1 MTMTA
6 FARRVSPATLALVN
20 SILLAGFAS
29 AQSTAPAAKPAGT
42 NAPVKLPTVVVTGES
57 EADARIQ
64 PAFLPA
70 VEGTRIY
77 SGKKTTVLDLDA
89 LPTIV
94 NNNYRQALALTP
106 GLLLSEETT
115 PLVSIGYRGLAPH
128 RAQFMQVLKDGIP
141 IHADMFGYPEAY
153 YTPPLDTV
161 DRLEFIHGG
170 ASLMYGPQPGG
181 ALNYV
186 THLPRRDRAFS
197 GGSSQ
202 IFGSDGL
209 YSTFNYATGTEGRVG
224 YYAYFNHRQA
234 DGFRAA
240 NSDVSLYTG
249 SVKLVLDADT
259 DSRWI
264 FAFDGYQEEH
274 GEPGGLRLAP
284 DAAPATVDVIY
295 GTDRSASSRLN
306 DRFRLE
312 RFFPSLAWEKDF
324 SEGTKLEVKAWGGYY
339 SRFSKRQG
347 GGGFGTVAVGAGN
360 AIEFQEFYTA
370 AAEARLRHDWTMGD
384 HTHTFAGGVMLYH
397 MDSPRVDKAGATPS
411 AEDGA
416 IVRDTDRDMLYAP
429 IFVENKFTFDKLSIT
444 PGLRIENIVQGVRE
458 KVNAAKTLAGTALGV
473 KDEHSF
479 VPLVGIGLEYELK
492 PKVSAYANV
501 SQSYRPAVFTEA
513 VPTGGGATVNNDL
526 EEGHSWQ
533 YEIGVRGNPQP
544 WLTWDTSLFW
554 LDFDNQIGTVGAT
567 VQNVGRSIHKGW
579 EGAVELDFVGLY
591 DKLNNTDASDRW
603 GSLSLYANAMLLDAE
618 FKGGANNSNTPQYAP
633 DYLIRSGLNY
643 RWRDRAKVSLLG
655 TFVGNHWA
663 NDNNGRFVAGDPNT
677 SGAIPAYMTWDLTA
691 EFKVYKDTVSILA
704 GINNLFDED
713 YYARVRGDGID
724 PAYGRNYYV
733 GVSVKF

>member
-1 MTMTA
+1 MNESLLRRRRCCPVTA
-6 FARRVSPATLALVN
+6 LALVN
-20 SILLAGFAS
+20 TILLAGFAS
-29 AQSTAPAAKPAGT
+29 AQST

-57 EADARIQ
+57 EADAKVQ
-64 PAFLPA
+64 PPFLPA

-77 SGKKTTVLDLDA
+77 SGKKTSVLDLDA
-89 LPTIV
+89 LPAIV

-106 GLLLSEETT
+106 GLLLSEEST
-115 PLVSIGYRGLAPH
+115 PGVSIGYRGLAPH
-128 RAQFMQVLKDGIP
+128 RTQFMQVLKDGIP

-153 YTPPLDTV
+153 YTPPFDTV
-161 DRLEFIHGG
+161 DRMEFIHGG

-186 THLPRRDRAFS
+186 THLPRRGQAFS

-209 YSTFNYATGTEGRVG
+209 YSTFNYASGTEGRVG
-224 YYAYFNHRQA
+224 YYAYYNHRQA

-240 NSDVSLYTG
+240 NSDVSLHTG

-274 GEPGGLRLAP
+274 GEPGGLSVAGGPSLAAYTANRDASTRLF
-284 DAAPATVDVIY
+284 
-295 GTDRSASSRLN
+295 

-312 RFFPSLAWEKDF
+312 RFAPSLTWEKDF
-324 SEGTKLEVKAWGGYY
+324 SEGTKLELKAWGGYY
-339 SRFSKRQG
+339 SRFSKRQRTG
-347 GGGFGTVAVGAGN
+347 GAGAVAVPATATFGVLPNGAN
-360 AIEFQEFYTA
+360 ATSNTIEFQEFYTA
-370 AAEARLRHDWTMGD
+370 AAEARLRHDWTVGD

-397 MDSPRVDKAGATPS
+397 MDSPRTDQRGTTPGAET
-411 AEDGA
+411 GA
-416 IVRDTDRDMLYAP
+416 LRNQSDRDLLYAP
-429 IFVENKFTFDKLSIT
+429 LFLENKFTFDKLSIT
-444 PGLRIENIVQGVRE
+444 PGVRLENIVQGVRE
-458 KVNAAKTLAGTALGV
+458 RVNVDKATAGTPLGV

-479 VPLVGIGLEYELK
+479 VPLVGLGLEYELR

-513 VPTGGGATVNNDL
+513 VPITGGATVNNDL
-526 EEGHSWQ
+526 SEGKSWQ
-533 YEIGVRGNPQP
+533 YEVGLRGHPQP

-554 LDFDNQIGTVGAT
+554 LDFDNQIGNVGAT
-567 VQNVGRSIHKGW
+567 VQNVGRAIHQGW
-579 EGAVELDFVGLY
+579 EGALELNLVGLY
-591 DKLNNTDASDRW
+591 DQLNKTDAADRW

-618 FKGGANNSNTPQYAP
+618 FKGGANNGKAPQYAAE
-633 DYLIRSGLNY
+633 YILRTGLNY

-655 TFVGNHWA
+655 TFVDDHFADDGNSA
-663 NDNNGRFVAGDPNT
+663 DFQV
-677 SGAIPAYMTWDLTA
+677 PAYMTWDLTA
-691 EFKVYKDTVSILA
+691 EFKVYKDSVSVVA
-704 GINNLFDED
+704 GVNNLFNED
-713 YYARVRGDGID
+713 YYSRIRSDGID

>member
-1 MTMTA
+1 MKQPKLRSQSA
-6 FARRVSPATLALVN
+6 GRALAAASLVN
-20 SILLAGFAS
+20 SILLAGLAS
-29 AQSTAPAAKPAGT
+29 AQSTSAPAAKPAGT

-57 EADARIQ
+57 EGDAQIQ

-106 GLLLSEETT
+106 GLLLSEEST
-115 PLVSIGYRGLAPH
+115 PLVSIGYRGLSPH
-128 RAQFMQVLKDGIP
+128 RTMFMQVLKDGIP

-161 DRLEFIHGG
+161 DRMEFLHGG

-186 THLPRRDRAFS
+186 THLPSRATRLS

-224 YYAYFNHRQA
+224 YYAYFHHRQT

-274 GEPGGLRLAP
+274 GEPGGLSLTAGPNYNVDRT
-284 DAAPATVDVIY
+284 AT
-295 GTDRSASSRLN
+295 TRFN

-312 RFFPSLAWEKDF
+312 RFFPSLTWEKDF
-324 SEGTKLEVKAWGGYY
+324 SEGTKLELKAWGGYY

-347 GGGFGTVAVGAGN
+347 GGGFGTLAVGAGN
-360 AIEFQEFYTA
+360 TIESQEFYTA
-370 AAEARLRHDWTMGD
+370 ATEARLRHDWIWGE

-397 MDSPRVDKAGATPS
+397 LDSPRVDKAGATPA
-411 AEDGA
+411 AEDG
-416 IVRDTDRDMLYAP
+416 VVTRDTDRSMIYAP
-429 IFVENKFTFDKLSIT
+429 VFLENKFTFDKLSIT
-444 PGLRIENIVQGVRE
+444 PGLRIENIVQNVRE
-458 KVNAAKTLAGTALGV
+458 KVNTAKAPGTLGV

-479 VPLVGIGLEYELK
+479 VPLVGLGLEYELK

-513 VPTGGGATVNNDL
+513 VPTGAGAVVNSDL
-526 EEGHSWQ
+526 AEGASWQ
-533 YEIGVRGNPQP
+533 YEIGLRGNPQP
-544 WLTWDTSLFW
+544 WLTWDTSLFR
-554 LDFDNQIGTVGAT
+554 LDFDNQIGAVGAT
-567 VQNVGRSIHKGW
+567 VQNVGRAIHNGW
-579 EGAVELDFVGLY
+579 EGALELDLVGLY
-591 DKLNNTDASDRW
+591 DQLNKSDAADRW
-603 GSLSLYANAMLLDAE
+603 GSVSLYGNVMLLDAA
-618 FKGGANNSNTPQYAP
+618 FKGGANNGKAPQYAP
-633 DYLIRSGLNY
+633 EYLLRTGVNY
-643 RWRDRAKVSLLG
+643 RWRDRAKVSFLG
-655 TFVGNHWA
+655 TFVDDHFADDA
-663 NDNNGRFVAGDPNT
+663 NTAAFQV
-677 SGAIPAYMTWDLTA
+677 PAYMTWDLTA
-691 EFKVYKDTVSILA
+691 EVKVWKESVSLVA

-713 YYARVRGDGID
+713 YYSRIRGDGID
-724 PAYGRNYYV
+724 PAYGRNYYL

>member
-1 MTMTA
+1 MQQPTFRSPSTVRALATA
-6 FARRVSPATLALVN
+6 SLVN
-20 SILLAGFAS
+20 TILLAGMAA
-29 AQSTAPAAKPAGT
+29 AQTATNAPAAKG
-42 NAPVKLPTVVVTGES
+42 PVKLPTVVVTGES
-57 EADARIQ
+57 ETDATIQ

-89 LPTIV
+89 LPPIV

-106 GLLLSEETT
+106 GLLVSEETT
-115 PLVSIGYRGLAPH
+115 PLVSVGYRGLAPH

-161 DRLEFIHGG
+161 DRMEFIHGG

-181 ALNYV
+181 VLNYV
-186 THLPRRDRAFS
+186 THLPSRSTRFP

-224 YYAYFNHRQA
+224 YYAYFHHRQT

-240 NSDVSLYTG
+240 NSDVNLYTG
-249 SVKLVLDADT
+249 SVKMVLDADT

-274 GEPGGLRLAP
+274 GEPGGLSLTAGPNYNVNRN
-284 DAAPATVDVIY
+284 AT
-295 GTDRSASSRLN
+295 TRAN

-324 SEGTKLEVKAWGGYY
+324 SEGTKLEAKAWGGYY
-339 SRFSKRQG
+339 LRFSKRQT
-347 GGGFGTVAVGAGN
+347 GGGFGTVAAGGAN
-360 AIEFQEFYTA
+360 TIETQEFYTA
-370 AAEARLRHDWTMGD
+370 AAEARLRHDWSLGG

-397 MDSPRVDKAGATPS
+397 MDSPRTDQAGATPTADTGTLVRS
-411 AEDGA
+411 A
-416 IVRDTDRDMLYAP
+416 DRSMLYAP
-429 IFVENKFTFDKLSIT
+429 VFLENKFTFDRFSIT
-444 PGLRIENIVQGVRE
+444 PGLRIENIIQSVRE
-458 KVNAAKTLAGTALGV
+458 KVNTAKTAPTPPTPAVPLGV
-473 KDEHSF
+473 KEESSF
-479 VPLVGIGLEYELK
+479 VPLIGLGLEYELR

-513 VPTGGGATVNNDL
+513 VPTSGGTLVNNDL
-526 EEGHSWQ
+526 AEGSSWQ
-533 YEIGVRGNPQP
+533 YEVGLRGNPQP
-544 WLTWDTSLFW
+544 WLTWDTSLFR
-554 LDFDNQIGTVGAT
+554 LDFDNQIGTSGTT
-567 VQNVGRSIHKGW
+567 VANLGRAIHQGW
-579 EGAVELDFVGLY
+579 EAAVELDLVGLY
-591 DKLNNTDASDRW
+591 DSVNQSDAADRW
-603 GSLSLYANAMLLDAE
+603 GSVSLYGNLMLLDAQ
-618 FKGGANNSNTPQYAP
+618 FKGGPSNGNAPEYAP
-633 DYLIRSGLNY
+633 EYLLRTGVNY

-655 TFVGNHWA
+655 TFVDDHFA
-663 NDNNGRFVAGDPNT
+663 NNANT
-677 SGAIPAYMTWDLTA
+677 AAFQVPAYMTWDLTA
-691 EFKVYKDTVSILA
+691 EFKVWKDSVSLMA

-713 YYARVRGDGID
+713 YYSRIRPDGID
-724 PAYGRNYYV
+724 PAYGRNFYA

>member
-1 MTMTA
+1 MKQPTLRSPSAARALATA
-6 FARRVSPATLALVN
+6 SLVN
-20 SILLAGFAS
+20 TILLAGVAS
-29 AQSTAPAAKPAGT
+29 AQTAPKG
-42 NAPVKLPTVVVTGES
+42 PVKLPTVVVTGES
-57 EADARIQ
+57 EGDGVVQA
-64 PAFLPA
+64 PFLPP
-70 VEGTRIY
+70 VDGTRIY

-89 LPTIV
+89 LPAII

-161 DRLEFIHGG
+161 DRMEFIRGG

-181 ALNYV
+181 GLNYV
-186 THLPRRDRAFS
+186 THTPSRSVRFS

-202 IFGSDGL
+202 ILGSDGL

-224 YYAYFNHRQA
+224 YYAYYNHRQA
-234 DGFRAA
+234 DGFRQA
-240 NSDVSLYTG
+240 NSDVSLHSG

-274 GEPGGLRLAP
+274 GEPGGLSLTAGPNYNVDR
-284 DAAPATVDVIY
+284 DATTRA
-295 GTDRSASSRLN
+295 N

-360 AIEFQEFYTA
+360 TIESQEFYTA
-370 AAEARLRHDWTMGD
+370 ATEARLRHDWTMGE
-384 HTHTFAGGVMLYH
+384 HTHTFAGGVMFYH
-397 MDSPRVDKAGATPS
+397 LNSPRTDEAGATPTADS
-411 AEDGA
+411 GTV
-416 IVRDTDRDMLYAP
+416 IRDTDRSMFYAP
-429 IFVENKFTFDKLSIT
+429 VFLENKFTFDKLSIT
-444 PGLRIENIVQGVRE
+444 PGLRIENIVQNVQE
-458 KVNAAKTLAGTALGV
+458 NVNTAKAPGTLGV

-479 VPLVGIGLEYELK
+479 VPLVGLGLEYELK

-501 SQSYRPAVFTEA
+501 AQSYRPAVFTEA
-513 VPTGGGATVNNDL
+513 VPTGGGALVNNDL
-526 EEGHSWQ
+526 AEGSSWQ
-533 YEIGVRGNPQP
+533 YEVGLRGHPQP
-544 WLTWDTSLFW
+544 WLTWDTSLFR
-554 LDFDNQIGTVGAT
+554 LDFDNQIGAVGAT
-567 VQNVGRSIHKGW
+567 VQNVGRAIHNGW
-579 EGAVELDFVGLY
+579 EGALELDLVGLY
-591 DKLNNTDASDRW
+591 DRLNKSDAADRW
-603 GSLSLYANAMLLDAE
+603 GSVSLYGNVMLLDAA
-618 FKGGANNSNTPQYAP
+618 FKGGANNGKAPQYAP
-633 DYLIRSGLNY
+633 EYLLRTGLNY
-643 RWRDRAKVSLLG
+643 RWRDRAKVSFLG
-655 TFVGNHWA
+655 TFVDDHFADDA
-663 NDNNGRFVAGDPNT
+663 NA
-677 SGAIPAYMTWDLTA
+677 AAMQMPAYMTWDLTA
-691 EFKVYKDTVSILA
+691 EVKVWKESVSLVA

-713 YYARVRGDGID
+713 YYSRIRGDGID

>member
-1 MTMTA
+1 MKESKFRSPTTGRALATA
-6 FARRVSPATLALVN
+6 ALVN
-20 SILLAGFAS
+20 TILLAGLAS
-29 AQSTAPAAKPAGT
+29 AQTATNTPAAKAPARATAPKG
-42 NAPVKLPTVVVTGES
+42 PVKLPTVVVTGES
-57 EADARIQ
+57 EADATVQ
-64 PAFLPA
+64 PPFLPP

-94 NNNYRQALALTP
+94 NNNYRQALSHTP

-186 THLPRRDRAFS
+186 THLPSRSARFL

-224 YYAYFNHRQA
+224 YYAYFHHRQT

-240 NSDVSLYTG
+240 NSDVNLYTG
-249 SVKLVLDADT
+249 SAKLVLDADT

-274 GEPGGLRLAP
+274 GEPGGLSLTAGPNYNVDRT
-284 DAAPATVDVIY
+284 AT
-295 GTDRSASSRLN
+295 TRPN

-324 SEGTKLEVKAWGGYY
+324 SEGTKLELKAWGGYY
-339 SRFSKRQG
+339 LRFSKRQT

-360 AIEFQEFYTA
+360 SIETQEFYTT
-370 AAEARLRHDWTMGD
+370 AAEARLRHDWTTGE

-397 MDSPRVDKAGATPS
+397 MDSPRVDKVGATPT
-411 AEDGA
+411 ADDGTVA
-416 IVRDTDRDMLYAP
+416 RDTDRSMFYAP
-429 IFVENKFTFDKLSIT
+429 VFLENKFTFDKLSIT
-444 PGLRIENIVQGVRE
+444 PGLRIENIVQNVRE
-458 KVNAAKTLAGTALGV
+458 KVNTAKTLALTPLGV

-479 VPLVGIGLEYELK
+479 VPLVGLGLEYELK

-501 SQSYRPAVFTEA
+501 SQSYRPMIFTEA
-513 VPTGGGATVNNDL
+513 VPTGGGAVVNNNL
-526 EEGHSWQ
+526 EEGSSWQ
-533 YEIGVRGNPQP
+533 YEIGLRGNPQP
-544 WLTWDTSLFW
+544 WLTWDTSLFY
-554 LDFDNQIGTVGAT
+554 LDFDNQIGAVGAT
-567 VQNVGRSIHKGW
+567 VQNVGRAIHQGW
-579 EGAVELDFVGLY
+579 EAAVELDLVGLY
-591 DKLNNTDASDRW
+591 DQVHKSDAADRW
-603 GSLSLYANAMLLDAE
+603 GSVSLYGNLMLLDAE
-618 FKGGANNSNTPQYAP
+618 FKGGPNAGKAPQYAP
-633 DYLIRSGLNY
+633 EYLLRTGVNY
-643 RWRDRAKVSLLG
+643 RWRDRAKVSFLG
-655 TFVGNHWA
+655 TFVDDHFADDA
-663 NDNNGRFVAGDPNT
+663 NTAAFQ
-677 SGAIPAYMTWDLTA
+677 IPAYMTWDLTA
-691 EFKVYKDTVSILA
+691 EFKVYKDAVSIIA
-704 GINNLFDED
+704 GVNNLFDED
-713 YYARVRGDGID
+713 YYSRIRGDGID

>member
-1 MTMTA
+1 MARPDGNSDMKQPKFRSPSAVRALATA
-6 FARRVSPATLALVN
+6 SLVN
-20 SILLAGFAS
+20 TILLAGFAA
-29 AQSTAPAAKPAGT
+29 AQTAT
-42 NAPVKLPTVVVTGES
+42 NKVQKLPTVVVTSES
-57 EADARIQ
+57 EADAKVQ

-161 DRLEFIHGG
+161 DRMEFIHGG

-186 THLPRRDRAFS
+186 THLPNRATKFS

-224 YYAYFNHRQA
+224 YYAYFHHRQT

-274 GEPGGLRLAP
+274 GEPGGLSLTAGPNYNVDRT
-284 DAAPATVDVIY
+284 AT
-295 GTDRSASSRLN
+295 TRFN

-312 RFFPSLAWEKDF
+312 RFFPSLTWEKDF
-324 SEGTKLEVKAWGGYY
+324 SEGTKLELKAWGGYY

-347 GGGFGTVAVGAGN
+347 GGAFGTVAVGAGN
-360 AIEFQEFYTA
+360 TIESQEFYTA
-370 AAEARLRHDWTMGD
+370 ATEARLRHDWTWGE

-397 MDSPRVDKAGATPS
+397 MDSPRVDKTGLTPA

-416 IVRDTDRDMLYAP
+416 VARDTDRSMLYAP
-429 IFVENKFTFDKLSIT
+429 VFLENKFTFDKLSVT
-444 PGLRIENIVQGVRE
+444 PGLRIENIVQNVRE
-458 KVNAAKTLAGTALGV
+458 KVNTAKAPGTLGV

-479 VPLVGIGLEYELK
+479 VPLVGLGLEYELK

-501 SQSYRPAVFTEA
+501 AQSYRPAMFTEA
-513 VPTGGGATVNNDL
+513 VPTGTGTVVNNDL
-526 EEGHSWQ
+526 AEGSSWQ
-533 YEIGVRGNPQP
+533 YEIGLRGNPQP
-544 WLTWDTSLFW
+544 WLTWDTSLFR
-554 LDFDNQIGTVGAT
+554 LDFDNQIGAVGAT
-567 VQNVGRSIHKGW
+567 VQNVGRAIHNGW
-579 EGAVELDFVGLY
+579 EGALELDLVGLY
-591 DKLNNTDASDRW
+591 DQVNKSDAADRW
-603 GSLSLYANAMLLDAE
+603 GSVSLYGNVMLLDAS
-618 FKGGANNSNTPQYAP
+618 FKGGANNGKAPQYAP
-633 DYLIRSGLNY
+633 EYLLRTGLNY
-643 RWRDRAKVSLLG
+643 RWRDRAKVSFLG
-655 TFVGNHWA
+655 TFVDDHFADDA
-663 NDNNGRFVAGDPNT
+663 NA
-677 SGAIPAYMTWDLTA
+677 AAMQMPAYMTWDLTA
-691 EFKVYKDTVSILA
+691 EVKVWKESVSLVA
-704 GINNLFDED
+704 GVNNVFNED
-713 YYARVRGDGID
+713 YYSRIRPDGID
-724 PAYGRNYYV
+724 PAYGRNYYL
-733 GVSVKF
+733 GVSLKF

>member
-1 MTMTA
+1 MNESLL
-6 FARRVSPATLALVN
+6 RRHRRCCPVSALALVN

-29 AQSTAPAAKPAGT
+29 AQTT

-57 EADARIQ
+57 EADAKVQ

-77 SGKKTTVLDLDA
+77 SGKKTSVLDLDA

-106 GLLLSEETT
+106 GLLLSEEST
-115 PLVSIGYRGLAPH
+115 PLVSIGYRGLSPH
-128 RAQFMQVLKDGIP
+128 RTMFMQVLKDGIP

-161 DRLEFIHGG
+161 DRMEFIHGG

-186 THLPRRDRAFS
+186 THLPSRAAKFS
-197 GGSSQ
+197 GGTSQ

-209 YSTFNYATGTEGRVG
+209 YSTFNYASGTEGRVG
-224 YYAYFNHRQA
+224 YYAYYNHRQA

-240 NSDVSLYTG
+240 NSDVNLHTG

-259 DSRWI
+259 DSRLI

-274 GEPGGLRLAP
+274 GEPGGLSLTAGPNYNVDRT
-284 DAAPATVDVIY
+284 AT
-295 GTDRSASSRLN
+295 TRFN

-312 RFFPSLAWEKDF
+312 RYFPSLTWEKDF
-324 SEGTKLEVKAWGGYY
+324 SEGTKLELKAWGGYY
-339 SRFSKRQG
+339 SRFSKRQT
-347 GGGFGTVAVGAGN
+347 GGGFGTVAAGAGN

-370 AAEARLRHDWTMGD
+370 AAEARLRHDWQMGE

-397 MDSPRVDKAGATPS
+397 LDSPRVDKTGTTPT
-411 AEDGA
+411 AEDGVIA
-416 IVRDTDRDMLYAP
+416 RSADRDMLYAP

-458 KVNAAKTLAGTALGV
+458 KVNTSKTAPTPPTPAVPLGA

-479 VPLVGIGLEYELK
+479 VPLVGLGLEYELK

-501 SQSYRPAVFTEA
+501 SQSYRPMIFTAA
-513 VPTGGGATVNNDL
+513 VPEGGGTVVNNDL
-526 EEGHSWQ
+526 AEGKSWQ
-533 YEIGVRGNPQP
+533 YELGLRGHPQP
-544 WLTWDTSLFW
+544 WLTWDTSLFY
-554 LDFDNQIGTVGAT
+554 LDFENQVGSVGSAVAGTLT
-567 VQNVGRSIHKGW
+567 FQNVGRSIHQGW
-579 EGAVELDFVGLY
+579 EGAVELDLVGLY
-591 DKLNNTDASDRW
+591 DQVNKSDAADRW
-603 GSLSLYANAMLLDAE
+603 GSVSLYANAMLLDAA
-618 FKGGANNSNTPQYAP
+618 FKGGANNGKAPQYAP
-633 DYLIRSGLNY
+633 EYLLRTGVNY
-643 RWRDRAKVSLLG
+643 RWRDRAKVSFLG
-655 TFVGNHWA
+655 TFVDDHFADDA
-663 NDNNGRFVAGDPNT
+663 NTAAFQV
-677 SGAIPAYMTWDLTA
+677 PAYMTWDLTA
-691 EFKVYKDTVSILA
+691 EFKVYKDSVSILA
-704 GINNLFDED
+704 GVNNLFGED
-713 YYARVRGDGID
+713 YYSRIRGDGID

>member
-1 MTMTA
+1 MKPPKFRSPSVVHALATA
-6 FARRVSPATLALVN
+6 SLVN
-20 SILLAGFAS
+20 TILLAGLAS
-29 AQSTAPAAKPAGT
+29 AQTAT
-42 NAPVKLPTVVVTGES
+42 NKVEKLPTVVVTGES
-57 EADARIQ
+57 EGDAKIQ

-94 NNNYRQALALTP
+94 NNNYRQALSLTP

-186 THLPRRDRAFS
+186 THLPSRATKFS

-274 GEPGGLRLAP
+274 GEPGGLSVAPGASLASYTADRTATTRLF
-284 DAAPATVDVIY
+284 
-295 GTDRSASSRLN
+295 

-312 RFFPSLAWEKDF
+312 RFAPSLAWERDF
-324 SEGTKLEVKAWGGYY
+324 SEGTKLELKAWGGYY
-339 SRFSKRQG
+339 SRYSKRQG
-347 GGGFGTVAVGAGN
+347 GGGFGTVAAGAGN
-360 AIEFQEFYTA
+360 AIESQEFYTA
-370 AAEARLRHDWTMGD
+370 AAEARLRHDWTLGE

-397 MDSPRVDKAGATPS
+397 LDSPRVDKAGATPA

-416 IVRDTDRDMLYAP
+416 VTRDTDRSMFYAP
-429 IFVENKFTFDKLSIT
+429 VFLENKFTFDKLSIT
-444 PGLRIENIVQGVRE
+444 PGLRIENIVQNVRE
-458 KVNAAKTLAGTALGV
+458 NINTAKAPGTLGV

-501 SQSYRPAVFTEA
+501 AQSYRPAVFTEA
-513 VPTGGGATVNNDL
+513 VPTGGGAVVNSDL
-526 EEGHSWQ
+526 AEGSSWQ
-533 YEIGVRGNPQP
+533 YEIGLRGNPQP
-544 WLTWDTSLFW
+544 WLTWDTSLFY
-554 LDFDNQIGTVGAT
+554 LDFDNQIGAVGAT
-567 VQNVGRSIHKGW
+567 VQNVGRAIHQGW
-579 EGAVELDFVGLY
+579 EGAVELDLVGLY
-591 DKLNNTDASDRW
+591 DQVNKSDAADRW
-603 GSLSLYANAMLLDAE
+603 GSVSLYGNVMLLDAA
-618 FKGGANNSNTPQYAP
+618 FKGGANNGKAPQHAP
-633 DYLIRSGLNY
+633 EHLLRTGVNY
-643 RWRDRAKVSLLG
+643 RWRDRAKVSFLG
-655 TFVGNHWA
+655 TFVDDHFADDA
-663 NDNNGRFVAGDPNT
+663 NTAAFQV
-677 SGAIPAYMTWDLTA
+677 PAYMTWDLTA
-691 EFKVYKDTVSILA
+691 EIKVWKESVSLVA

-713 YYARVRGDGID
+713 YYSRIRGDGID
-724 PAYGRNYYV
+724 PAYGRNYYL

>member
-1 MTMTA
+1 MNESLL
-6 FARRVSPATLALVN
+6 RRRCCPATALALVHT
-20 SILLAGFAS
+20 ILLAGTAL
-29 AQSTAPAAKPAGT
+29 AQTT

-57 EADARIQ
+57 EGDATVQ
-64 PAFLPA
+64 PPFLLP

-89 LPTIV
+89 LPAIV

-106 GLLLSEETT
+106 GLLLSEEST
-115 PLVSIGYRGLAPH
+115 PLVSIGYRGLSPH
-128 RAQFMQVLKDGIP
+128 RTQFMQVLKDGIP

-161 DRLEFIHGG
+161 DRMEFLHGG

-186 THLPRRDRAFS
+186 THRPSRATKFS

-249 SVKLVLDADT
+249 SVKLVLDADS

-274 GEPGGLRLAP
+274 GEPGGLSLTAGPNYNVDRT
-284 DAAPATVDVIY
+284 AT
-295 GTDRSASSRLN
+295 TRFN

-312 RFFPSLAWEKDF
+312 RFFPSLTWEKDF
-324 SEGTKLEVKAWGGYY
+324 SEGTKLEVRAWGGYY
-339 SRFSKRQG
+339 SRWSKRQG
-347 GGGFGTVAVGAGN
+347 GGGFGTVAAGAGN
-360 AIEFQEFYTA
+360 TIESQEFYTA
-370 AAEARLRHDWTMGD
+370 AAEARLRHDWSWGE
-384 HTHTFAGGVMLYH
+384 HTHTLAGGVMLYH
-397 MDSPRVDKAGATPS
+397 MDSPRVDKTGATPT
-411 AEDGA
+411 AEDGTIA
-416 IVRDTDRDMLYAP
+416 RSADRDLLYAP

-444 PGLRIENIVQGVRE
+444 PGLRLENVVQGVRE
-458 KVNAAKTLAGTALGV
+458 KVNVAKTLATTPLGV
-473 KDEHSF
+473 KDEHAF
-479 VPLVGIGLEYELK
+479 VPLVGLGLQYELR

-513 VPTGGGATVNNDL
+513 VPTGSGAVVNNDL
-526 EEGHSWQ
+526 AEGQSWQ
-533 YEIGVRGNPQP
+533 YELGLRGNPQP
-544 WLTWDTSLFW
+544 WLTWDTSVFR
-554 LDFDNQIGTVGAT
+554 LDFDNQIGTVAGV
-567 VQNVGRSIHKGW
+567 VQNVGRSIHQGW
-579 EGAVELDFVGLY
+579 EGALELDLVGLY
-591 DKLNNTDASDRW
+591 DHLHKSDAADRW
-603 GSLSLYANAMLLDAE
+603 GSLSLYGNLMLLDAA
-618 FKGGANNSNTPQYAP
+618 FQGGANAGKAPQYAAE
-633 DYLIRSGLNY
+633 YLLRTGLNY
-643 RWRDRAKVSLLG
+643 RWRDRAKVSFLG
-655 TFVGNHWA
+655 TFVDDHFA
-663 NDNNGRFVAGDPNT
+663 DDAHTAAFQV
-677 SGAIPAYMTWDLTA
+677 PAYMTWDLTA
-691 EFKVYKDTVSILA
+691 EVKVWKESVTLVA
-704 GINNLFDED
+704 GVNNLFNED
-713 YYARVRGDGID
+713 YYSRIRGDGID
-724 PAYGRNYYV
+724 PAYGRNFYA

>member
-1 MTMTA
+1 MNESICRRTA
-6 FARRVSPATLALVN
+6 RHTAALALAN
-20 SILLAGFAS
+20 TILLAGFAS
-29 AQSTAPAAKPAGT
+29 AQSTNT
-42 NAPVKLPTVVVTGES
+42 PVKLPTVVVTGES
-57 EADARIQ
+57 EADAKVQ

-89 LPTIV
+89 LPAIV

-106 GLLLSEETT
+106 GLLLSEEST
-115 PLVSIGYRGLAPH
+115 PLVSIGYRGLSPH
-128 RAQFMQVLKDGIP
+128 RTMFMQVLKDGIP

-161 DRLEFIHGG
+161 DRMEFLHGG

-186 THLPRRDRAFS
+186 THLPQRGAKFT

-209 YSTFNYATGTEGRVG
+209 YSTFNYASGTEGRVG
-224 YYAYFNHRQA
+224 YYAYYNHRQA

-240 NSDVSLYTG
+240 NSDVNLHTG

-274 GEPGGLRLAP
+274 GEPGGLSLTAGP
-284 DAAPATVDVIY
+284 NYNV
-295 GTDRSASSRLN
+295 DRSATTRSN

-312 RFFPSLAWEKDF
+312 RFFPSLTWEKDF

-339 SRFSKRQG
+339 SRFSKRQT
-347 GGGFGTVAVGAGN
+347 GGGFGTVAAGAGN

-370 AAEARLRHDWTMGD
+370 AAEARLRHDWTLGD
-384 HTHTFAGGVMLYH
+384 NTHTFAGGVMLYH
-397 MDSPRVDKAGATPS
+397 MDSPRVDKTGTTPT
-411 AEDGA
+411 AEDGTIA
-416 IVRDTDRDMLYAP
+416 RQSDRDMLYAP
-429 IFVENKFTFDKLSIT
+429 VFVENKFTFDKLSIT
-444 PGLRIENIVQGVRE
+444 PGLRLENIVQGVRE
-458 KVNAAKTLAGTALGV
+458 KINTAKAPGTLGV

-479 VPLVGIGLEYELK
+479 VPLVGLGLEYELK

-513 VPTGGGATVNNDL
+513 VPTAVGTTVNNDL
-526 EEGHSWQ
+526 AEGTSWQ
-533 YEIGVRGNPQP
+533 YELGLRGHPQP
-544 WLTWDTSLFW
+544 WLTWDTSLFY
-554 LDFDNQIGTVGAT
+554 LDFDNQTGVSGTTFA
-567 VQNVGRSIHKGW
+567 NLGRSIHQGW
-579 EGAVELDFVGLY
+579 ESALELDLVGLY
-591 DKLNNTDASDRW
+591 DQLNKTDAADRW
-603 GSLSLYANAMLLDAE
+603 GSLSLYGNLMLLDAQ
-618 FKGGANNSNTPQYAP
+618 FKGGLNPGNAPEYAP
-633 DYLIRSGLNY
+633 EYVFRTGVNY

-655 TFVGNHWA
+655 TFVDDHFA
-663 NDNNGRFVAGDPNT
+663 NNANAAAFQV
-677 SGAIPAYMTWDLTA
+677 PAYMTWDLTA
-691 EFKVYKDTVSILA
+691 EFKVYKESVSLLA
-704 GINNLFDED
+704 GVNNLFAED
-713 YYARVRGDGID
+713 YFSRIRSDGID

>member
-1 MTMTA
+1 MNPILTLNSSA
-6 FARRVSPATLALVN
+6 SVRPARISPAACALVN
-20 SILLAGFAS
+20 TILFAGLAT
-29 AQSTAPAAKPAGT
+29 AQNAAKPAGA
-42 NAPVKLPTVVVTGES
+42 NAPVKLPTIVVTGES
-57 EADARIQ
+57 ETDATIQ

-89 LPTIV
+89 LPAIV
-94 NNNYRQALALTP
+94 NNNYRQALSLTP

-161 DRLEFIHGG
+161 DRMEFIHGG

-186 THLPRRDRAFS
+186 THLPSRAARFT

-240 NSDVSLYTG
+240 NSDVGLYTG

-274 GEPGGLRLAP
+274 GEPGGLSLTAGPNYNVNR
-284 DAAPATVDVIY
+284 AATTRP
-295 GTDRSASSRLN
+295 N

-312 RFFPSLAWEKDF
+312 RFFPSLTWEKDF

-339 SRFSKRQG
+339 SRLSKRQT
-347 GGGFGTVAVGAGN
+347 GGGFGTVTVGAGN
-360 AIEFQEFYTA
+360 TIEFQEFYTA
-370 AAEARLRHDWTMGD
+370 ASEARLRHDWTMGD

-397 MDSPRVDKAGATPS
+397 LDSPRVDKAGATPA
-411 AEDGA
+411 AEDGPIA
-416 IVRDTDRDMLYAP
+416 RAADRDLLYAP
-429 IFVENKFTFDKLSIT
+429 IFMENKFTFDKLSIT
-444 PGLRIENIVQGVRE
+444 PGLRLENIAQGVRE
-458 KVNAAKTLAGTALGV
+458 RINTAKAPGTLGV
-473 KDEHSF
+473 KDEHAF
-479 VPLVGIGLEYELK
+479 VPLVGLGVEYELQ
-492 PKVSAYANV
+492 PKISAYANV
-501 SQSYRPAVFTEA
+501 AQSYRPAVFTEA
-513 VPTGGGATVNNDL
+513 VPTAGGSVVNNDL
-526 EEGHSWQ
+526 SEGSSWQ
-533 YEIGVRGNPQP
+533 YELGLRGNPQP

-567 VQNVGRSIHKGW
+567 VQNVGRAIHNGW
-579 EGAVELDFVGLY
+579 EGALELDVVGLY
-591 DKLNNTDASDRW
+591 DRLRGTDAADRW

-618 FKGGANNSNTPQYAP
+618 FKGGPNNGKAPQYAP
-633 DYLIRSGLNY
+633 EYLIRTGVNY

-655 TFVGNHWA
+655 TFLDDHFADDGNT
-663 NDNNGRFVAGDPNT
+663 AGFQV
-677 SGAIPAYMTWDLTA
+677 PAYMTWDLTA
-691 EFKVYKDTVSILA
+691 EVKVWKESVSLVA

-713 YYARVRGDGID
+713 YYSRIRGDGID

>member
-1 MTMTA
+1 MKQLKFRSQSA
-6 FARRVSPATLALVN
+6 GRVLAAASLVN
-20 SILLAGFAS
+20 TILLAGLAS
-29 AQSTAPAAKPAGT
+29 AQSTNAPAAKPAGT

-57 EADARIQ
+57 EANPQIQ

-94 NNNYRQALALTP
+94 NNNYRQALSLTP

-161 DRLEFIHGG
+161 DRMEFIHGG

-186 THLPRRDRAFS
+186 THLPSRAAKFS

-202 IFGSDGL
+202 IFGSDAL

-224 YYAYFNHRQA
+224 YYAYFHHRQT

-274 GEPGGLRLAP
+274 GEPGGLSLTAGPNYNVDRT
-284 DAAPATVDVIY
+284 AT
-295 GTDRSASSRLN
+295 TRLN

-360 AIEFQEFYTA
+360 TIESQEFYTA

-397 MDSPRVDKAGATPS
+397 MDSPRVDKAGATP
-411 AEDGA
+411 AADDGA
-416 IVRDTDRDMLYAP
+416 VIRDTDRDMLYAP
-429 IFVENKFTFDKLSIT
+429 IFLENKFTFDKLSIT
-444 PGLRIENIVQGVRE
+444 PGLRIENIVQSVRE
-458 KVNAAKTLAGTALGV
+458 NINTAKAPGTLGV

-479 VPLVGIGLEYELK
+479 VPLVGLGLEYELK

-501 SQSYRPAVFTEA
+501 AQSYRPAVFTEA
-513 VPTGGGATVNNDL
+513 VPTGGGAVVNNDL
-526 EEGHSWQ
+526 AEGSSWQ
-533 YEIGVRGNPQP
+533 YEIGLRGHPQP
-544 WLTWDTSLFW
+544 WLTWDTSLFR
-554 LDFDNQIGTVGAT
+554 LDFDNQIGAVGAT
-567 VQNVGRSIHKGW
+567 VQNVGRAIHNGW
-579 EGAVELDFVGLY
+579 EGALELDLVGLY
-591 DKLNNTDASDRW
+591 DQLNKSDAADRW
-603 GSLSLYANAMLLDAE
+603 GSVSLYGNVMLLDAA
-618 FKGGANNSNTPQYAP
+618 FKGGANNGKAPQYAP
-633 DYLIRSGLNY
+633 EYLLRTGLNY
-643 RWRDRAKVSLLG
+643 RWRDRAKVSFLG
-655 TFVGNHWA
+655 TFVDDHFADDA
-663 NDNNGRFVAGDPNT
+663 NTAAFQV
-677 SGAIPAYMTWDLTA
+677 PAYMTWDLTA
-691 EFKVYKDTVSILA
+691 EVKVWKESVSLVA

-713 YYARVRGDGID
+713 YYSRIRGDGID
-724 PAYGRNYYV
+724 PAYGRNYYL